1 MEQNRQ
7 TIEKYIEKINKE
19 TIPDILPAIATRTKM
34 ITYPNTVI
42 PMFIGREKSLEAL
55 ELSLS
60 KFNNYVFLVSQKE
73 LDTDDPTA
81 EELHKIGTVAK
92 IVQISKMPNGD
103 YKILVEG
110 LKRASV
116 KEIME
121 FEKSFIFSVSI
132 FDSSYKKTKIL
143 EALVRKV
150 KNLFQK
156 YMELIK
162 KFPQEAFLSIE
173 ETTDPEIIADLIAS
187 ILPLELDEKQELLE
201 IVNLKKLLETELEIL
216 TREIELLEIEE
227 KLENSVKEKI
237 EKTQKEFY
245 LREKLKVIQN
255 ELEDG
260 EDREIEEIKEK
271 IEKTELPSEVK
282 EKAEKELSRLAKM
295 SPYSPESSVIRTY
308 LDQIIN
314 FPWEKRDSYDVD
326 FEKAEKLL
334 SENHYGLEDVKERIL
349 EYIAIK
355 NMYPSSKSPILCFVG
370 APGVGKTSL
379 GKSIADSLG
388 RKYVRISLGGVKDEA
403 EIRGHRRTYVGALP
417 GRIIQSISKAQSINP
432 VIVLDEIDKMGISYQ
447 GDPSAALLEVL
458 DPEQNNSFVDHYM
471 ELPVDLSDVIFVTT
485 ANVVHTIPPALLD
498 RMEVIFI
505 SGYTDVEKY
514 EIAKK
519 YILPKLEREIGI
531 KDKIYSFTPSAIK
544 EIILHYTR
552 EAGVRS
558 LEKQISKLIRKV
570 VLNYSKNN
578 KIIKINKNNISEYL
592 GKPVYFDTKKNVS
605 SEVGV
610 VTGMAWT
617 AYGGTIL
624 TIEAEKL
631 SGKGNF
637 TITGQLGDV
646 MKESARISLTLVEKL
661 IQQYYKE
668 DTDIKKYDIHIHVP
682 EGAVPKDGPS
692 AGVTL
697 TTAVFSCITGKE
709 VKNSVSMT
717 GEITLKGHV
726 LPVGGIKEKILS
738 AYRSGITEIILPY
751 ENQKDYDKIPQE
763 VKDKINVHFV
773 KDIKEVLSLALKGG
787 INFENN

>member
-81 EELHKIGTVAK
+81 EELYKIGTVAK

-121 FEKSFIFSVSI
+121 FEKSFIFSVLI

-227 KLENSVKEKI
+227 NLENSVKEKI

-773 KDIKEVLSLALKGG
+773 KDIKEVLSIALKGG

>member
-81 EELHKIGTVAK
+81 EELYKIGTVAK

-773 KDIKEVLSLALKGG
+773 KDIKEVLSIALKGG

>member
-81 EELHKIGTVAK
+81 EELYKIGTVAK

-227 KLENSVKEKI
+227 NLENSVKEKI

>member
-81 EELHKIGTVAK
+81 EELYKIGTVAK

-121 FEKSFIFSVSI
+121 FEKSFIFSVLI

-773 KDIKEVLSLALKGG
+773 KDIKEVLSIALKGG

>member
-60 KFNNYVFLVSQKE
+60 KFNNYLFLVSQKE

-81 EELHKIGTVAK
+81 EELYKIGTVAK

-187 ILPLELDEKQELLE
+187 ILPLELEEKQELLE

-271 IEKTELPSEVK
+271 IEKSGLPSEVK

-314 FPWEKRDSYDVD
+314 FPWEKRESYDVD

-334 SENHYGLEDVKERIL
+334 SENHYGLEEVKERIL

-432 VIVLDEIDKMGISYQ
+432 VIVLDEIDKLGISYQ

-471 ELPVDLSDVIFVTT
+471 ELPVDLSDVIFVAT

-505 SGYTDVEKY
+505 FGYTDVEKY

-578 KIIKINKNNISEYL
+578 KIIKITKNNISEYL

-637 TITGQLGDV
+637 TITGQLGEV

>member
-81 EELHKIGTVAK
+81 EELYKIGTVAK

-121 FEKSFIFSVSI
+121 FEKSFIFSVLI

-631 SGKGNF
+631 SGKG
-637 TITGQLGDV
+637 ILQLQVSSV
-646 MKESARISLTLVEKL
+646 ML
-661 IQQYYKE
+661 
-668 DTDIKKYDIHIHVP
+668 
-682 EGAVPKDGPS
+682 
-692 AGVTL
+692 
-697 TTAVFSCITGKE
+697 
-709 VKNSVSMT
+709 
-717 GEITLKGHV
+717 
-726 LPVGGIKEKILS
+726 
-738 AYRSGITEIILPY
+738 
-751 ENQKDYDKIPQE
+751 
-763 VKDKINVHFV
+763 
-773 KDIKEVLSLALKGG
+773 
-787 INFENN
+787 

>member
-81 EELHKIGTVAK
+81 EELYKIGTVAK